1 MIGVVCI
8 ADENDYVIGK
18 KQYSCRWTKIRE
30 CCSEY
35 SKFLPEK
42 YKKNWLVPKIELLSK
57 IWENRDVI
65 NKSLKAV
72 SGETLDGKEYWS
84 YSETEDNSAAK
95 YMTFDDRGHQDH
107 TTKDH
112 EYTICV
118 MRDWRKF

>member
-1 MIGVVCI
+1 M
-8 ADENDYVIGK
+8 
-18 KQYSCRWTKIRE
+18 KQ
-30 CCSEY
+30 CCSDYSTKVADDY
-35 SKFLPEK
+35 SKG
-42 YKKNWLVPKIELLSK
+42 WIVPKIELLQK

-84 YSETEDNSAAK
+84 YSETEDKSAAM
-95 YMTFDDRGHQDH
+95 YITFYDLGHQDH

-118 MRDWRKF
+118 IRDWRNF

>member
-1 MIGVVCI
+1 MKQCCI
-8 ADENDYVIGK
+8 DYSNKAADD
-18 KQYSCRWTKIRE
+18 
-30 CCSEY
+30 Y
-35 SKFLPEK
+35 SKG
-42 YKKNWLVPKIELLSK
+42 WIVPKIELLQK

-72 SGETLDGKEYWS
+72 NGETLDCKEYWS
-84 YSETEDNSAAK
+84 YSETEDKSAAM

-118 MRDWRKF
+118 IRDWRNF